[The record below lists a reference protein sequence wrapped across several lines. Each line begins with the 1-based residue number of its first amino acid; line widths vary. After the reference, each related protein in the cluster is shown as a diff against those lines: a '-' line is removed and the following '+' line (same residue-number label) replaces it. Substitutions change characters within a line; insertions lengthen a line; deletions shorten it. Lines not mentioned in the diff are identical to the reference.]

1 MSPEIEAVPMTPD
14 SPHIVSPMTP
24 VKSPLNLKE
33 RVSLG
38 RLRDDTGSV
47 KYPPN
52 YSEVWTEDHGKEVV
66 PIAEG
71 KQVTPHDGIEHEP
84 PADDKHIALPHDEK
98 ETFLSA
104 RGGGGEE
111 EEERSKR
118 RYCGIALKWIIILV
132 ILIILLAAGL
142 GVGLAFGLK
151 KKSPDK

>member
-1 MSPEIEAVPMTPD
+1 MTPD

-24 VKSPLNLKE
+24 IKSPLRE
-33 RVSLG
+33 RKSLG
-38 RLRDDTGSV
+38 KLRDDSGSV

-66 PIAEG
+66 AIAEG
-71 KQVTPHDGIEHEP
+71 KQVAPHDGIEHEP

-104 RGGGGEE
+104 RGGGGGEDEE
-111 EEERSKR
+111 KR
-118 RYCGIALKWIIILV
+118 NRRRCCGLALKWIIILV
-132 ILIILLAAGL
+132 IIIILLAVGL

-151 KKSPDK
+151 KKSSEK